1 MRKVQLIIKRILDIV
16 LSIVGLICLS
26 PLFLI
31 ISILIYFKLGSPI
44 FFIQK
49 RPGKD
54 EEIFNLIK
62 FRTMTDERDENGDL
76 LPDNIRLT
84 KFGKFL
90 RSTSIDELPE
100 LINVIKGEMS
110 LVGPRPLLVE
120 YLDRYNEFQARRHEM
135 RPGITGLAQ
144 INGRNA
150 LTWEEKFKYDIEYI
164 DNYNLLLDFKIIIK
178 TIIQVFKRDGINQ
191 KDNVTMTKFKG
202 SENNNSLD

>member
-1 MRKVQLIIKRILDIV
+1 MRKLQLIIKRILDIV
-16 LSIVGLICLS
+16 LSVLGLVVLS
-26 PLFLI
+26 PLFII
-31 ISILIYFKLGSPI
+31 ISIMVYFKLGSPV
-44 FFIQK
+44 FFVQR

-54 EEIFNLIK
+54 EKIFDLIK
-62 FRTMTDERDENGDL
+62 FRTMTDERDDNGEL
-76 LPDNIRLT
+76 LPDRIRLT

-110 LVGPRPLLVE
+110 LIGPRPLLVE
-120 YLDRYNEFQARRHEM
+120 YIDRYNEFQARRHEM

-150 LTWEEKFKYDIEYI
+150 LTWEEKFEYDIEYI
-164 DNYNLLLDFKIIIK
+164 DNYSLLLDFKIIIK